1 MDNQANA
8 PCSKIKDLTQLA
20 ALLRQFGCPPNK
32 TDVLAAQ
39 LDKRAHQ
46 LASVKGKSYE
56 ESLMHLL
63 RLMRQGWAAKDKGI
77 STS

>member
-8 PCSKIKDLTQLA
+8 PCSKIKDLTQLE
-20 ALLRQFGCPPNK
+20 ALLRQFGCPPDK
-32 TDVLAAQ
+32 TDVLASQ

-63 RLMRQGWAAKDKGI
+63 SLMRQGWAAKDKDI
-77 STS
+77 STP

>member
-1 MDNQANA
+1 MDNLAND
-8 PCSKIKDLTQLA
+8 PCSKFKDLTQLA
-20 ALLRQFGCPPNK
+20 ALLRQFGCPPDK
-32 TDVLAAQ
+32 TDILAAQ

-77 STS
+77 STP

>member
-1 MDNQANA
+1 MDNLAND

-20 ALLRQFGCPPNK
+20 ALLRQFGCPPDK
-32 TDVLAAQ
+32 TDILAAQ

-63 RLMRQGWAAKDKGI
+63 RLMRQGWVAKDKGI
-77 STS
+77 STP

>member
-46 LASVKGKSYE
+46 LASVKDKSYE

>member
-20 ALLRQFGCPPNK
+20 ALLEQFGCPQNK
-32 TDVLAAQ
+32 TDMLAEQ

-63 RLMRQGWAAKDKGI
+63 RLMRQGWAAKDIGI

>member
-8 PCSKIKDLTQLA
+8 PCSKIKDLTQLE
-20 ALLRQFGCPPNK
+20 ALLRQFGCPPDK
-32 TDVLAAQ
+32 TDVLASQ

-56 ESLMHLL
+56 ASLMHLL
-63 RLMRQGWAAKDKGI
+63 SLMRQGWAAKDKGI
-77 STS
+77 STP